1 MEATSTLL
9 VVPNW
14 DGGYPVEMPTV
25 QDVRRQNLV
34 ALIAK
39 EGGPV
44 RGRIVRFAEAT
55 GSDPTHISQ
64 ILKGRREM
72 GSEVARR
79 IEDRK
84 HLGVGAMDR
93 PLTAQEAPGSPSA
106 WDEEFMRWLIVRL
119 ETDLREAARE
129 LSPEEKAEVILRTYG
144 IYAGTGERPVKAV
157 LLRLVRR
164 A

>member
-1 MEATSTLL
+1 
-9 VVPNW
+9 
-14 DGGYPVEMPTV
+14 MPTV

-55 GSDPTHISQ
+55 GSDPTHVSQ
-64 ILKGRREM
+64 MLKGRREM
-72 GSEVARR
+72 GNEVARR
-79 IEDRK
+79 IEAKK
-84 HLGVGAMDR
+84 HLGIGAMDR
-93 PLTAQEAPGSPSA
+93 PLNAPDGHGAPSV
-106 WDEEFMRWLIVRL
+106 WDEEFMRWLIVKL
-119 ETDLREAARE
+119 ETDLREASAE

-144 IYAGTGERPVKAV
+144 IYAGTGERPGKAV
-157 LLRLVRR
+157 LLQLVRR